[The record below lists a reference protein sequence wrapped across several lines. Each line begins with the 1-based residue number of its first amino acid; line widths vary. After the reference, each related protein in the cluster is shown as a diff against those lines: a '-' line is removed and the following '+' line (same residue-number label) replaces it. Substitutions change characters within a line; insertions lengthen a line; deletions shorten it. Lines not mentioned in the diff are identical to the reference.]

1 MKGKNTLY
9 KYVGWGKLA
18 GKQMNIKFCR
28 YVLNIVGKASKTSVR
43 PAIKFEKLEAMGINN
58 PYMGEIILNKKLN
71 SCILKP
77 IFLKKYLRHELKHA
91 EQFQIMARYFAG
103 KEKSTEEGLCQFRK
117 MLGEKLYNNS
127 SIGFLNEKYYDRVIK
142 KDGVIIE
149 NTPLYEKAEAY
160 IKAFKEYPD
169 MSKAL
174 EKQSNQSF
182 WDYIINLYKVKKS
195 YKSNLLEKEAVSA
208 SKNK

>member
-1 MKGKNTLY
+1 M
-9 KYVGWGKLA
+9 GKLA

-43 PAIKFEKLEAMGINN
+43 PAIRFEKLDAMGINN

-71 SCILKP
+71 SGIIKP

-91 EQFQIMARYFAG
+91 EQFQIMARYCAG
-103 KEKSTEEGLCQFRK
+103 KAKSTEEGLCQFRK